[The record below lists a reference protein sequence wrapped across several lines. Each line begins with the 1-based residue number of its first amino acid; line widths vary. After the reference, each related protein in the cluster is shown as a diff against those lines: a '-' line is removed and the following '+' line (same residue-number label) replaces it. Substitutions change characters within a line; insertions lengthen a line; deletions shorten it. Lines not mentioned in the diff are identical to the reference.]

1 MTRTLRGVQ
10 FSIGQQSCVGRDP
23 ATVEFQSQP
32 KVEIDRQGAVTRF
45 TCWVFH
51 EPTTMTNATC

>member
-45 TCWVFH
+45 TCWVFY
-51 EPTTMTNATC
+51 PRASLSTASR